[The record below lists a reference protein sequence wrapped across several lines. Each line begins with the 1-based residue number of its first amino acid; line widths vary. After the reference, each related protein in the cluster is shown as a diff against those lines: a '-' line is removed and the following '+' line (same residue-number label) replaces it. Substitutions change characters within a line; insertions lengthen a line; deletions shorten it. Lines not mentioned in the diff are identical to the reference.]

1 MKTCTLIIA
10 FAGIILAPLV
20 YASDPIA
27 VKKQQLIQR
36 QLMLQN
42 QIQAKTQKIAQK
54 TVQPQMNPVKVAAQ
68 TQVKPQV
75 PAQQTQMKSVKIA
88 AQTQAKQ
95 QVPTQQPQMKPIK
108 AVSQA
113 QPQQGQQKKIDLSA
127 FAILPMQAWKEELK
141 VPSTSN
147 EGIEIIPYAVN

>member
-27 VKKQQLIQR
+27 IKKQQLIQR

-42 QIQAKTQKIAQK
+42 QIQAKTQKVVQK
-54 TVQPQMNPVKVAAQ
+54 TAQPQMNPVKVAAL
-68 TQVKPQV
+68 
-75 PAQQTQMKSVKIA
+75 
-88 AQTQAKQ
+88 TQAKQ
-95 QVPTQQPQMKPIK
+95 QVPAQQAQMKSVKVASQTQTKQQAPAQQAQMKAIK
-108 AVSQA
+108 VASQA

-127 FAILPMQAWKEELK
+127 FAILPMQAWKDELK

-147 EGIEIIPYAVN
+147 EGIEVIPYAVN